1 MEWENPLQSFLL
13 FILFI
18 YTTLYINAEYAFCCP
33 IFIILTLFTKSYID
47 RKAGRFQ
54 KYWIENEYAALSNN
68 ERHEPLAIMRLAVV
82 GFRNIP
88 SLLPIDSNQGTRSMR
103 ESAVAGHAQRK
114 NKEDDGLPILKNGD
128 RLGSNVKER
137 EGNPFGEGGRDER
150 NEEDYITDIH
160 LSNSIPSTPRN
171 VLHHKSASL
180 PYVKVTYQPMSSA
193 DIERIESRF
202 LESNK
207 EEEGVNENELGIN
220 NDDGEGYER
229 EEIRE
234 RERKNKERKDEK
246 EKLERKK
253 REFIVGCLCLQK
265 RTPAAVNESSFSQ
278 LVASL
283 NLGLSRTENQTSDS
297 VLQNILDPWIRS
309 KNVNNGNDNNTNNNS
324 NNNYNN
330 YDRNN
335 YGDDNYDNHRN
346 NSDSPS
352 TPYLLHTQQKDDDEE
367 NSKSRLR
374 QNSKNS
380 NSNSRF
386 SSSSDIKK
394 KGEGEAEQQIDISLL
409 YPVLQPQTKIPIF
422 PISTTQSPSSNMNNL
437 NVSKNQEKQ
446 KQQNN
451 QKSQKLNMKKKTKLK
466 GPYFLPW
473 ERNEGLLKLSMFV
486 DDPSSFLGSPWG
498 FAKIQIKDFL
508 PGYGV
513 NTGGTYVFMKNRIST
528 RVLSLQW
535 WH

>member
-114 NKEDDGLPILKNGD
+114 NKEDDGLPVLKNVD
-128 RLGSNVKER
+128 RLGRNVKER

-160 LSNSIPSTPRN
+160 LSNSIPSTLRN

-207 EEEGVNENELGIN
+207 GGEGVNEDELGIN
-220 NDDGEGYER
+220 YDDGEGYER
-229 EEIRE
+229 EEMRESYSAIEKERKWRVVRKGRKERE
-234 RERKNKERKDEK
+234 RERERDRKINKD
-246 EKLERKK
+246 
-253 REFIVGCLCLQK
+253 REM
-265 RTPAAVNESSFSQ
+265 
-278 LVASL
+278 
-283 NLGLSRTENQTSDS
+283 
-297 VLQNILDPWIRS
+297 
-309 KNVNNGNDNNTNNNS
+309 
-324 NNNYNN
+324 
-330 YDRNN
+330 
-335 YGDDNYDNHRN
+335 
-346 NSDSPS
+346 
-352 TPYLLHTQQKDDDEE
+352 
-367 NSKSRLR
+367 
-374 QNSKNS
+374 
-380 NSNSRF
+380 
-386 SSSSDIKK
+386 
-394 KGEGEAEQQIDISLL
+394 KGERENYVII
-409 YPVLQPQTKIPIF
+409 II
-422 PISTTQSPSSNMNNL
+422 IIIMI
-437 NVSKNQEKQ
+437 
-446 KQQNN
+446 
-451 QKSQKLNMKKKTKLK
+451 
-466 GPYFLPW
+466 
-473 ERNEGLLKLSMFV
+473 LSIV
-486 DDPSSFLGSPWG
+486 IIIIIII
-498 FAKIQIKDFL
+498 IQ
-508 PGYGV
+508 
-513 NTGGTYVFMKNRIST
+513 
-528 RVLSLQW
+528 
-535 WH
+535 